1 MAEAESSLY
10 PRWKTPRPN
19 LLTFLGRAGENGGR
33 LNILFEEE
41 INELLHK
48 NITRIANT
56 TQHITTGK

>member
-1 MAEAESSLY
+1 MTEAKSRQH

-33 LNILFEEE
+33 LNILFEEG
-41 INELLHK
+41 IDELLPK

-56 TQHITTGK
+56 T